1 MPRPRVAESW
11 GRSSPQP
18 PSTVSS
24 TAFVALPR
32 ELEGLTFFS
41 SSRKVSL
48 RSAPLCVSPAP
59 SALGARSRWW
69 AAPLGQGRRSRAAP
83 LPAQPG
89 PGGSDPTTSPP
100 RAFAR
105 RAPCRSERG
114 GLSPGRFLPASRPDP
129 NPAGPP
135 RAVTPRVLGEGRRWP
150 LMVGDV
156 WGEGEKGGC
165 GRRLVPFPRSQYVPC
180 RPEAL
185 RCRALHLHITA
196 PSLRVLGN

>member
-1 MPRPRVAESW
+1 MGPSPGCSGRVPEPVQPARGLCLMPRPRVAESW

-48 RSAPLCVSPAP
+48 RSAPLCVSPPP

-156 WGEGEKGGC
+156 
-165 GRRLVPFPRSQYVPC
+165 
-180 RPEAL
+180 
-185 RCRALHLHITA
+185 
-196 PSLRVLGN
+196 